1 MFGQVRIMRC
11 LLVRRT
17 FLSSLPLHP
26 AIVHVPLG
34 LAFILPALAL
44 GFGWAL
50 WTGRV
55 RPRAWLAIVALQAT
69 LVGAGWLAM
78 NTGEREEDRVEKVVP
93 SAAISTHEEYA
104 EQFVWAAGATLLLA
118 ALVPALRRQRLVRGV
133 ALASVAGTFVVAG
146 MAIRVGHAG
155 GQLVYTHNAG
165 SAYASASR
173 AAASPAGTARP
184 DSSVERQRHGD
195 DDDDR

>member
-1 MFGQVRIMRC
+1 MFGQARIMRR
-11 LLVRRT
+11 LLARRT

-26 AIVHVPLG
+26 AIVHIPMG

-55 RPRAWLAIVALQAT
+55 RPRAWLAIVALQAA

-78 NTGEREEDRVEKVVP
+78 NTGEREEDRVERVVP
-93 SAAISTHEEYA
+93 SAAISTHEAYA
-104 EQFVWAAGATLLLA
+104 EQFVWAAGGTFLLA
-118 ALVPALRRQRLVRGV
+118 ALVPVLRRPRLAGAV
-133 ALASVAGTFVVAG
+133 ALASVVGTFVVAG

-165 SAYASASR
+165 SAYVSASR
-173 AAASPAGTARP
+173 AAPDTARP
-184 DSSVERQRHGD
+184 DPSEPRRHRD

>member
-1 MFGQVRIMRC
+1 M
-11 LLVRRT
+11 
-17 FLSSLPLHP
+17 SSLPLHP
-26 AIVHVPLG
+26 AIVHIPLG

-55 RPRAWLAIVALQAT
+55 RSRAWLAIVALQAT
-69 LVGAGWLAM
+69 LLGAGWLAL

-93 SAAISTHEEYA
+93 SAALHTHEEYA
-104 EQFVWAAGATLLLA
+104 EQFVWGAGATFLLA
-118 ALVPALRRQRLVRGV
+118 ALVPVLRRQRLARAV

-146 MAIRVGHAG
+146 LAIRVGHAG

-165 SAYASASR
+165 AAYVSASTTG
-173 AAASPAGTARP
+173 ASPATTPQGRP
-184 DSSVERQRHGD
+184 ERDRRGD
-195 DDDDR
+195 DDDR